1 MNRSDEL
8 RERALTF
15 LRLAATG
22 KVDEAYT
29 RYAHPQFRHHNP
41 YFPAGASALREGMA
55 AAAKQHPRTSIDVR
69 RAIVEGDVVAVHSHV
84 KHGPDERGFAV
95 VHIARFDGDR
105 IAELWDIVQA
115 VPEESPN
122 KDGIF

>member
-22 KVDEAYT
+22 KVDEAYAT
-29 RYAHPQFRHHNP
+29 YAHPRFRHHNP
-41 YFPAGASALREGMA
+41 YFSAGASALREGMA
-55 AAAKQHPRTSIDVR
+55 AAAKQHPDTTIDVKR
-69 RAIVEGDVVAVHSHV
+69 TIVDGDVVAVHSHV
-84 KHGPDERGFAV
+84 KHGSQERGFAV

-105 IAELWDIVQA
+105 IAELWDIVQP
-115 VPEESPN
+115 VPENSPN
-122 KDGIF
+122 TDGIF